1 MPESNLGKDS
11 LLTGISVFIV
21 SIALIAGAVAQPNTA
36 PPDLSSNESTWRH
49 FGAELTAVPG
59 FPGPGP
65 VRDDPAH
72 RYVTNTDG
80 GQASYHIADLSDPNL
95 TQWAKDIMKKDNDEV
110 LAGKIAYAPHQ
121 SCLPAGVPDFDFVR
135 GARPIYFIQTP
146 REVLM
151 IWEGDHQFRHIYLNV
166 PHSKNP
172 KPSWFGDSVGHYE
185 GHTLVIDTIGQNT
198 RTFVDEYRTP
208 HSDKLHV
215 QERWTLSD
223 DGKTLSIT
231 VLVDDP
237 ATFKQPWSGTTKFRR
252 EQKPM
257 IEYACAENNEHFD
270 FHIPVADK
278 ADF

>member
-1 MPESNLGKDS
+1 MPGSNLGKDS
-11 LLTGISVFIV
+11 LLTGISVFIG
-21 SIALIAGAVAQPNTA
+21 SIALIAAAAAQPNTA
-36 PPDLSSNESTWRH
+36 PPDLSSNESAWRH

-80 GQASYHIADLSDPNL
+80 VQASYHIADLSDPNL

-185 GHTLVIDTIGQNT
+185 GNTLVIDTIGQNT
-198 RTFVDEYRTP
+198 RAFVDEYRTP
-208 HSDKLHV
+208 HSGKLHV

-237 ATFKQPWSGTTKFRR
+237 ATFEQPWSGTTKFRR

-257 IEYACAENNEHFD
+257 IEIACAENNEHFD